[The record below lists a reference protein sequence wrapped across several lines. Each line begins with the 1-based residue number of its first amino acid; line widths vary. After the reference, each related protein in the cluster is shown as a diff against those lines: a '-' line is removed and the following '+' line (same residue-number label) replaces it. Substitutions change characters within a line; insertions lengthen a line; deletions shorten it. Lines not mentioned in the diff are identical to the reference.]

1 MDVYAENILDHYKH
15 PRNTGHLESATVSHR
30 EQNLSCGDDLT
41 VELLLE
47 NGVIQDIKWH
57 GQGCAISQAA
67 MSLLSEELMG
77 ASASDAS
84 AMNKDSVLTLLGV
97 PVGARRLKCALLSLH
112 TLKNALRQ
120 AEQQEALS
128 WLQNVEIDN
137 NG

>member
-15 PRNTGHLESATVSHR
+15 PRNTGHLSAPTVKHQ
-30 EQNLSCGDDLT
+30 EQNLSCGDELT

-47 NGVIQDIKWH
+47 QGVIKDIKWH

-77 ASASDAS
+77 KPLHDAS
-84 AMNKDSVLTLLGV
+84 AMNKDSILALLGV
-97 PVGARRLKCALLSLH
+97 PIGVRRLKCALLGLH

-120 AEQQEALS
+120 SEQKEALS
-128 WLQNVEIDN
+128 WLHNVEIDN
-137 NG
+137 ND